1 MARKMPRRLFVQPH
15 TSIDTGKQEMGGWRD
30 VLSPYLVKIRSD

>member
-15 TSIDTGKQEMGGWRD
+15 TSIDTGKQERD
-30 VLSPYLVKIRSD
+30 VLTVLPCNNIN